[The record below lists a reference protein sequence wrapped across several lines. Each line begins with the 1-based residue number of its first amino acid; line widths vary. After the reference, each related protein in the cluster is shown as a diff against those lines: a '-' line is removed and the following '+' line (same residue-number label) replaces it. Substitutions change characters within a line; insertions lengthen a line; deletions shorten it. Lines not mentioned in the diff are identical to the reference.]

1 MAPKWPHYKVIQG
14 LYKPYGFCLF
24 FLITG
29 SKMKSAF
36 LQLSIPHRFGQKS
49 GLLKALTPIALI
61 MGLAACATDESPP
74 VPAPAP
80 AGPPVALSPV
90 LSDAAS
96 VYVDYVDMVKGLDR
110 NFPDEASVQ
119 AKLTETSSFEPS
131 QLGRGI
137 VAYGAIVAMQEP
149 SFRASLRAYAANPAT
164 RREMVNRLLADY
176 SYVTAIAGS
185 DMAARRVIMA
195 LASDGQMIYQTG
207 AAVKQSAYDIQKQ
220 SWATKPIA
228 KREERM
234 ALAKK
239 NAVTLRS
246 VASDESARLL
256 SAALNGQGLSKTEPD
271 ESAFAT
277 TKPTKPKTITAEE
290 ALSTP
295 TTNGIDHYAQPYT
308 SSVYRALTLA
318 ALSLLGETHSERQDW
333 LDQSLNASD
342 GPSCLG
348 LSKLNLYQCLAVA
361 KPHYEDIFCMGQHVL
376 MDTGQ
381 CLAKAS
387 SRTVS
392 FAPIMVFNAD
402 SNPKAV
408 PYIKPAPKPSVKK
421 KTSAPVSKKKKS

>member
-1 MAPKWPHYKVIQG
+1 MKHAI
-14 LYKPYGFCLF
+14 LF
-24 FLITG
+24 NLGAKQNTFT
-29 SKMKSAF
+29 KS
-36 LQLSIPHRFGQKS
+36 L
-49 GLLKALTPIALI
+49 IAL
-61 MGLAACATDESPP
+61 GLAFGMSACATDDAPP
-74 VPAPAP
+74 PPPPAP

-96 VYVDYVDMVKGLDR
+96 VYVDYIDTIKKLDR

-119 AKLTETSSFEPS
+119 SRLTEMSSFEPN

-149 SFRASLRAYAANPAT
+149 SFRSSLRAYAANTST
-164 RREMVNRLLADY
+164 RREIVDRLLSDY

-195 LASDGQMIYQTG
+195 LSSDGQMIYSTG
-207 AAVKQSAYDIQKQ
+207 SMVKQSAYDIQKQ
-220 SWATKPIA
+220 SWATKAIA
-228 KREERM
+228 KRDERM

-246 VASDESARLL
+246 VSSSESTRLL
-256 SAALNGQGLSKTEPD
+256 SAALSGDGLTTSAPD
-271 ESAFAT
+271 ESTFAT
-277 TKPTKPKTITAEE
+277 IKPSPSKTITAEE
-290 ALSTP
+290 ALNTSSS
-295 TTNGIDHYAQPYT
+295 IDHYAQPYT
-308 SSVYRALTLA
+308 SSVYRALTLG
-318 ALSLLGETHSERQDW
+318 ALALLGENHQERQDW

-392 FAPIMVFNAD
+392 FAPIKVFNAD

-408 PYIKPAPKPSVKK
+408 PYIKPAPKKK
-421 KTSAPVSKKKKS
+421 APIKATSTAKKKKS

>member
-1 MAPKWPHYKVIQG
+1 MKHAI
-14 LYKPYGFCLF
+14 LF
-24 FLITG
+24 NLGAKQNTFT
-29 SKMKSAF
+29 KS
-36 LQLSIPHRFGQKS
+36 L
-49 GLLKALTPIALI
+49 IAL
-61 MGLAACATDESPP
+61 GLAFGMSACATDDAPP
-74 VPAPAP
+74 PPPPAP

-96 VYVDYVDMVKGLDR
+96 VYVDYIDTIKKLDR

-119 AKLTETSSFEPS
+119 SRLTEMSSFEPN

-149 SFRASLRAYAANPAT
+149 SFRSSLRAYAANTST
-164 RREMVNRLLADY
+164 RREIVDRLLSDY

-195 LASDGQMIYQTG
+195 LSSDGQMIYSTG
-207 AAVKQSAYDIQKQ
+207 SMVKQSAYDIQKQ
-220 SWATKPIA
+220 SWATKAIA
-228 KREERM
+228 KRDERM

-246 VASDESARLL
+246 VSSSESTRLL
-256 SAALNGQGLSKTEPD
+256 SAALSGDGLTTSAPD
-271 ESAFAT
+271 ESTFAT
-277 TKPTKPKTITAEE
+277 IKPSPSKTITAEE
-290 ALSTP
+290 ALNTSSS
-295 TTNGIDHYAQPYT
+295 IDHYAQPYT

-318 ALSLLGETHSERQDW
+318 ALALLGENHQERQDW

-392 FAPIMVFNAD
+392 FAPIKVFNAD

-408 PYIKPAPKPSVKK
+408 PYIKPAPKKK
-421 KTSAPVSKKKKS
+421 APIKATSTAKKKKS

>member
-207 AAVKQSAYDIQKQ
+207 AAVKQSAYDIQKAVLGNQ
-220 SWATKPIA
+220 THCQARRTHG
-228 KREERM
+228 
-234 ALAKK
+234 LGQKK
-239 NAVTLRS
+239 CRHL
-246 VASDESARLL
+246 
-256 SAALNGQGLSKTEPD
+256 K
-271 ESAFAT
+271 
-277 TKPTKPKTITAEE
+277 I
-290 ALSTP
+290 
-295 TTNGIDHYAQPYT
+295 
-308 SSVYRALTLA
+308 
-318 ALSLLGETHSERQDW
+318 
-333 LDQSLNASD
+333 
-342 GPSCLG
+342 SCFG
-348 LSKLNLYQCLAVA
+348 
-361 KPHYEDIFCMGQHVL
+361 
-376 MDTGQ
+376 
-381 CLAKAS
+381 
-387 SRTVS
+387 
-392 FAPIMVFNAD
+392 
-402 SNPKAV
+402 
-408 PYIKPAPKPSVKK
+408 
-421 KTSAPVSKKKKS
+421 

>member
-1 MAPKWPHYKVIQG
+1 MKRAPIPNQG
-14 LYKPYGFCLF
+14 L
-24 FLITG
+24 IR
-29 SKMKSAF
+29 
-36 LQLSIPHRFGQKS
+36 LSLYRTLGIIGLVFG
-49 GLLKALTPIALI
+49 LT
-61 MGLAACATDESPP
+61 ACATDEAPP
-74 VPAPAP
+74 APTPAP

-96 VYVDYVDMVKGLDR
+96 VYVDYIAMVKNLDK

-119 AKLTETSSFEPS
+119 DRLSETSSFEPN

-137 VAYGAIVAMQEP
+137 VAYGAIVAMQET
-149 SFRASLRAYAANPAT
+149 SFRASLRAYAANPST
-164 RREMVNRLLADY
+164 RREMVDRLLADY

-195 LASDGQMIYQTG
+195 LASDGQMVYQTG
-207 AAVKQSAYDIQKQ
+207 SAVKQSAYDIQKQ

-228 KREERM
+228 KRDERM

-246 VASDESARLL
+246 VSSGESSRLL
-256 SAALNGQGLSKTEPD
+256 SAALNGQGLTTSAPD
-271 ESAFAT
+271 ENAFAT
-277 TKPTKPKTITAEE
+277 IKPSSQKSLTAEE
-290 ALSTP
+290 AIATQDP
-295 TTNGIDHYAQPYT
+295 AVIDHYAKPYT
-308 SSVYRALTLA
+308 STVYRALTLA
-318 ALSLLGETHSERQDW
+318 ALSLLGENHSERQDW
-333 LDQSLNASD
+333 LEQSLNASD

-348 LSKLNLYQCLAVA
+348 LSKLNLYQCLAVS

-387 SRTVS
+387 SRTMS
-392 FAPIMVFNAD
+392 LAPIKVFNAD

-408 PYIKPAPKPSVKK
+408 PYLKPAPKK
-421 KTSAPVSKKKKS
+421 KTTSKPPTSTKKKKP